1 MLFLIDKGEIIL
13 LLGDFNKGDVN
24 LGDWMIYFNN
34 LFFSLE
40 FIIFELKYSFILNIL
55 VGVLTK
61 LQGLLFLGELNFL

>member
-1 MLFLIDKGEIIL
+1 MLFLIDKGEVIL

-24 LGDWMIYFNN
+24 LGDWIIYFNN

-40 FIIFELKYSFILNIL
+40 FIIFELKYSFILNVL